1 MEKLTSSLLSTYRAK
16 TVTPVIVEAVPG
28 SYEDVRASLTK
39 IVPIGLLE
47 TQFHTF
53 LPRIM
58 GLVEIP
64 VTKFKE
70 IPTFNMVAAALLP
83 DLIEDI
89 AQLKSVK
96 MIYPDRFIWANSVV
110 PPNGI
115 YTDRKGIPFTST
127 HWTKRLL
134 GLDIA
139 NNKGFSGNGITTAVL
154 DTGVRITHAMLR
166 RVRPLTAAPEKGM
179 SGEDSDGHG
188 SWCNACVG
196 GAQATD
202 PRYNVPVEGMAPQC
216 NLISIQCLG
225 FIIGMGS
232 DSDIIKAMEMSIK
245 QGAKVVSMSLGGD
258 TAPKD
263 SENPETKA
271 INNMASREM
280 IPCIAAGNSGPKP
293 STVGTPGSC
302 LNSLTVG
309 AWNEI
314 SGIIAPFSSRGPT
327 SGDGYVKPDVVAPGW
342 QIDSALVGYLDA
354 MVDPQQLKFGSISGT
369 SMATPHVS
377 GLVTCMAQL
386 YREKVGRELTVDEV
400 KRMMAAMGPNPQKDN
415 NIGWGMISW
424 PLVEQWVSSQ
434 YGIKV

>member
-1 MEKLTSSLLSTYRAK
+1 MEKMTSALLSTYRAK

-28 SYEDVRASLTK
+28 RYADVRASLTK

-83 DLIEDI
+83 NLIEDI

-96 MIYPDRFIWANSVV
+96 MIYPDRFIWANSTVSSL
-110 PPNGI
+110 GI
-115 YTDRKGIPFTST
+115 YKDRKGVGFTST

-134 GLDIA
+134 GLDVA
-139 NNKGFSGNGITTAVL
+139 NDKGFAGNGITTTVL
-154 DTGVRITHAMLR
+154 DTGARITHPMLH
-166 RVRPLTAAPEKGM
+166 RVRSLTAIPEKGG
-179 SGEDSDGHG
+179 SGEDGNGHG

-196 GAQATD
+196 GAQSTD

-216 NLISIQCLG
+216 NLLSIQCLG
-225 FIIGMGS
+225 FIIGMGT
-232 DSDIIKAMEMSIK
+232 DSDIIRAMEMSI
-245 QGAKVVSMSLGGD
+245 QRGAKVVSMSLGGD

-263 SENPETKA
+263 SENPEAKA
-271 INNMASREM
+271 INNMASKGI
-280 IPCIAAGNSGPKP
+280 IPCIAAGNSGSKS

-309 AWNEI
+309 AWDELKG
-314 SGIIAPFSSRGPT
+314 GIADFSSRGPT
-327 SGDGYVKPDVVAPGW
+327 TGDGYVKPDVVAPGVR
-342 QIDSALVGYLDA
+342 IDSALVGYLDA
-354 MVDPQQLKFGSISGT
+354 MVDPQQPRYGSISGT
-369 SMATPHVS
+369 SMATPHVA

-386 YREKVGRELTVDEV
+386 YREKVGKELTVDEV
-400 KRMMAAMGPNPQKDN
+400 KRMMETLGKTKDN
-415 NIGWGMISW
+415 SIGWGLIHWSI
-424 PLVEQWVSSQ
+424 VESWVSSQ
-434 YGIKV
+434 YGVKV

>member
-1 MEKLTSSLLSTYRAK
+1 MEKLTSALLSTYRAK

-28 SYEDVRASLTK
+28 RYSDVRASLAN
-39 IVPIGLLE
+39 IVPVSFLE

-83 DLIEDI
+83 NLIEDI

-96 MIYPDRFIWANSVV
+96 MIYPDRFIWANSMV
-110 PPNGI
+110 PSMGV
-115 YTDRKGIPFTST
+115 YKDRKGVGFTST

-134 GLDIA
+134 GLDVA
-139 NNKGFSGNGITTAVL
+139 NNKGFTGNGITAAVL
-154 DTGVRITHAMLR
+154 DTGVRITHPMLH
-166 RVRPLTAAPEKGM
+166 RVRSLTAIPEKGG
-179 SGEDSDGHG
+179 SGMDGNGHG

-216 NLISIQCLG
+216 NLVSIQCLG
-225 FIIGMGS
+225 FIIGMGT
-232 DSDIIKAMEMSIK
+232 DSDIIKAMEMSI
-245 QGAKVVSMSLGGD
+245 QRGAKVVSMSLGGEA
-258 TAPKD
+258 APKD
-263 SENPETKA
+263 SENPEAKA
-271 INNMASREM
+271 INDMVSRDM

-309 AWNEI
+309 AWDEI
-314 SGIIAPFSSRGPT
+314 SGGITGFSSRGPT
-327 SGDGYVKPDVVAPGW
+327 SGDGYIKPDVVAPGW
-342 QIDSALVGYLDA
+342 QIDSALIGYLDA
-354 MVDPQQLKFGSISGT
+354 MVDPQQPKFGSISGT
-369 SMATPHVS
+369 SMATPHVA

-386 YREKVGRELTVDEV
+386 YREKVGKELTVDEV
-400 KRMMAAMGPNPQKDN
+400 KSMMEALGKTKDN
-415 NIGWGMISW
+415 STGWGLITW

-434 YGIKV
+434 HGVKV